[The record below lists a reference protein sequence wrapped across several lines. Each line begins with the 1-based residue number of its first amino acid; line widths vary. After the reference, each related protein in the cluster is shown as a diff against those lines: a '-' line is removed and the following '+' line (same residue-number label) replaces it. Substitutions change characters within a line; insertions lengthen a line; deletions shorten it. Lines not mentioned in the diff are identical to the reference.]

1 MAFTEWNMQ
10 GVEFANCSCNWG
22 CPCQFNGL
30 PSHGDCRA
38 HTFVQIHKGRFGD
51 VALGGL
57 RWGIM
62 AAWPGPIHLGKG
74 TFQAVVD
81 ERADARQRAAL
92 KAVAHGRETD
102 PGSLVWQI
110 FSTTVTKLLPTLFK
124 PIQLDI
130 DLDERNARLSV
141 PGVIE
146 STAAPITN
154 PVIGAPHHVRV
165 QLPAGI
171 EFSEAE
177 FASGTARSQGAIPLE
192 FDGTHAHL
200 ARFHWSTHGVV
211 R

>member
-1 MAFTEWNMQ
+1 MAFIEWSMQ
-10 GVEFANCSCNWG
+10 GFEFVNCNCSWG

-38 HTFVQIHKGRFGD
+38 HTFVHIDKGRFGD
-51 VALGGL
+51 VVLDGL
-57 RWGIM
+57 RCGFL

-92 KAVAHGRETD
+92 EAVVQGRETD
-102 PGSLVWQI
+102 PGTLVFQV
-110 FSTTVTKLLPTLFK
+110 FSTTVIKLLPTLFK
-124 PIQLDI
+124 PIQLTV
-130 DLDERNARLSV
+130 DLKQRSASLSV

-146 STAAPITN
+146 SSAAPITN
-154 PVIGAPHHVRV
+154 PVTGAPHHVRV
-165 QLPAGI
+165 QLPAGM

-177 FASGTARSQGAIPLE
+177 FVSGKSRAQGAIPLE

-200 ARFHWSTHGVV
+200 ARIHWNTHGVV

>member
-1 MAFTEWNMQ
+1 MAFTEWSMQ
-10 GVEFANCSCNWG
+10 GFEFVNCNCNWG

-30 PSHGDCRA
+30 PSHGDCCA
-38 HTFVQIHKGRFGD
+38 HAFVHIDKGRFGD
-51 VALGGL
+51 VVLDGL
-57 RWGIM
+57 SCGFL

-92 KAVAHGRETD
+92 EAVVQGRETD
-102 PGSLVWQI
+102 PGTLVFQV

-124 PIQLDI
+124 PIQLSVDFQQ
-130 DLDERNARLSV
+130 RTASLSV
-141 PGVIE
+141 PGVLE
-146 STAAPITN
+146 STATSIAN
-154 PVIGAPHHVRV
+154 PVTGAPHHVRV
-165 QLPAGI
+165 QLPAGM

-177 FASGTARSQGAIPLE
+177 FVSGRARAQGAIPLE

-200 ARFHWSTHGVV
+200 ARIHWNTHGVV